1 MTLAL
6 RRRPL
11 QFCRCCQRYWWDEL
25 RTVEQLTVMEAN
37 SIDVRHFAEGSLSFF
52 LLNYQLQRLQL
63 RNLRFQLI
71 QSRAFEGE
79 RLGKRR
85 VFCCQRVFHFDL
97 IIKNKRITYKYV
109 TLYTVR

>member
-79 RLGKRR
+79 RR
-85 VFCCQRVFHFDL
+85 VFGCKMVFHFDL
-97 IIKNKRITYKYV
+97 VIENMNNMKISFT
-109 TLYTVR
+109 